1 MLNDHKVAEEFKRVI
16 KRELQDEVDAK
27 PDRQSNVIMLCVVY
41 DRPKKA
47 RPLGG
52 GIIFHHVYVRR
63 CATRDLRFYFG
74 RNPVLVVASDRTG
87 PNRLRH

>member
-1 MLNDHKVAEEFKRVI
+1 MIAL
-16 KRELQDEVDAK
+16 
-27 PDRQSNVIMLCVVY
+27 
-41 DRPKKA
+41 KKA

-74 RNPVLVVASDRTG
+74 RNPVLVVAFDRTC
-87 PNRLRH
+87 PNRPRLMLGMAIIGR